1 MMIYFHF
8 CIFNSLCAIVAHM
21 DTRQAAEQCERAGG
35 ERSEGDGGQAHGEHN
50 LRWQKV
56 NDKDDDHQNWNNV
69 CMCGTLRA
77 LWPDG

>member
-1 MMIYFHF
+1 MRE
-8 CIFNSLCAIVAHM
+8 
-21 DTRQAAEQCERAGG
+21 T
-35 ERSEGDGGQAHGEHN
+35 GDGGQAHGEHN

-69 CMCGTLRA
+69 CMYGTLRA